1 MVRRTVVVLG
11 ILSLVLVAATCFGFG
26 RGGCEADSKPLY
38 VPVDCPPVA
47 DSKMIIQKWSAKIEG
62 PCPPPMPAIACDS
75 GRRGRRG
82 GDGLLSGLGA
92 AIVCPVFD
100 GLFGGRGG
108 VYGCSIR
115 GGRGDGP
122 CGPFYG
128 PLAKAV
134 VAVPRSIAS
143 PTTGVFGVL
152 W

>member
-26 RGGCEADSKPLY
+26 RGGCGVECKPLY
-38 VPVDCPPVA
+38 VPVDCPPVC

-62 PCPPPMPAIACDS
+62 PCPPPMMACGDS

-82 GDGLLSGLGA
+82 GDGLLGGLGA
-92 AIVCPVFD
+92 AIASPFD
-100 GLFGGRGG
+100 VLFGGRG
-108 VYGCSIR
+108 VYGCKMRR
-115 GGRGDGP
+115 GGDGP

-128 PLAKAV
+128 PLPKAV
-134 VAVPRSIAS
+134 VAIPRLLAA